1 MCPAE
6 YVHTSISTCKYIL
19 NSLVADTVDTKVG
32 KRKWSKSNR
41 FEPPEMYL
49 LALVGGTGVLYYSAQ
64 YAMPMPL
71 PHQVQRLDHENTGSP
86 QSAAH
91 LTSGL
96 VDGLGKTLDVA
107 AGDAGY

>member
-1 MCPAE
+1 
-6 YVHTSISTCKYIL
+6 
-19 NSLVADTVDTKVG
+19 
-32 KRKWSKSNR
+32 
-41 FEPPEMYL
+41 MYL

-91 LTSGL
+91 LTSDL
-96 VDGLGKTLDVA
+96 VDGLGEALDVA
-107 AGDAGY
+107 AGDASDGDSAVLGGVDGVLRELVNGLR